1 MTQPPEAVRDWWDD
15 PALPWRHKPSR
26 ADLVCLSALG
36 VVAVYALVMLPLRPV
51 ILGLAPHVLGSL
63 GYRTGLIM
71 TGALASV
78 GDGGWPVVLVIGSL
92 MVIKFHW
99 VYWWAGR
106 LWGRE
111 ILDVLAKDKSART
124 KRRYDRVW
132 EVTHRFDT
140 VALIA
145 TFLPLPLPA
154 GVIFAAVGAAGTSL
168 RKFLTVCVLSSVT
181 TTATYLYLGYRIGEP
196 AVAVMDAYGR
206 YLWYLSLAILAGM
219 VGVAVWRSRTQAR
232 TGATEGDADAG
243 TAPAPGEANP
253 R

>member
-1 MTQPPEAVRDWWDD
+1 MTEPPTGEREWWDD
-15 PALPWRHKPSR
+15 PALPWRHQPSR
-26 ADLVCLSALG
+26 AEVLCLSALG

-51 ILGLAPHVLGSL
+51 ILGLAPHLLGSL

-78 GDGGWPVVLVIGSL
+78 GDPWWPLVWAVGAL

-106 LWGRE
+106 LWGRQ
-111 ILDVLAKDKSART
+111 ILDMFAKDKSART
-124 KRRYDRVW
+124 RRRYDKAW

-140 VALIA
+140 LALVA
-145 TFLPLPLPA
+145 TFLPIPLPA

-168 RKFLTVCVLSSVT
+168 RKFLTVCVLSSLT
-181 TTATYLYLGYRIGEP
+181 TTAAYLWLGYTLGEP
-196 AVAVMDAYGR
+196 AVQVMDAYGR
-206 YLWYLSLAILAGM
+206 YLWYVSIAILVGM
-219 VGVAVWRSRTQAR
+219 VGVAGWRSRTRPLPDAA
-232 TGATEGDADAG
+232 GAEPGPD
-243 TAPAPGEANP
+243 APADG